1 MQDAALFFRSR
12 AVACFYR
19 RRRWPFLSDEWRHE
33 VEDARRFIRATRAN
47 WDDRPREITRAHYA
61 LGPLV
66 QMQKP
71 LTRTEELSAVILHM
85 LRQDCARNN
94 DRDKLDSWAISAYEG
109 AILTLAED
117 GYVELD
123 SEGRI
128 GATVTAKGNQLEARM
143 EIHERRERI
152 TQARQRLGAIPDM
165 THEKLARLYNI
176 TIAELIGDDGSP

>member
-1 MQDAALFFRSR
+1 M
-12 AVACFYR
+12 
-19 RRRWPFLSDEWRHE
+19 LSPEWRHE
-33 VEDARRFIRATRAN
+33 VKEARQFIRYCRAN
-47 WDDRPREITRAHYA
+47 WDDRPREITRSHYA
-61 LGPLV
+61 LGPLM

-85 LRQDCARNN
+85 LRQDCAQNS

-117 GYVELD
+117 GYLELD

-128 GATVTAKGNQLEARM
+128 GATVTAKGNRLEARM
-143 EIHERRERI
+143 ESRERRERI

-165 THEKLARLYNI
+165 TREKLARLYNI
-176 TIAELIGDDGSP
+176 TIAELMGETPDNDDMGGSP